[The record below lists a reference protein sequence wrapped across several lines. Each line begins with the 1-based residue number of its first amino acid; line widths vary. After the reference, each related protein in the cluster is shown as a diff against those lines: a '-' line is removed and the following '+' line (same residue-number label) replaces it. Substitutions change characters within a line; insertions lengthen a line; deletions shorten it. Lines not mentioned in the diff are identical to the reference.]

1 MPSHRSAPELSVLDE
16 IPDGLLDCRA
26 GDLAHILPEPTLLRL
41 KGRHGPPLFVSIL
54 LHGNEHTGFDAAR
67 LVLSKYRDRV
77 LPRDLLL
84 FIGNVAAAEQN
95 LRTLPSQTDY
105 NRVWPGTLFPTA
117 PEVPMM
123 RHVMQIAEEYRP
135 FASIDIH
142 NNTGFNPHYACVSHL
157 EEHHLHL
164 ARLFSRTVVYFT
176 QPVGVQS
183 AAFADICPS
192 VTVECG
198 KSGSDSSAGHAAEFM
213 AACLSLSHVPEHPVP
228 REDLDIMR
236 TFAVV
241 KVPEA
246 ATFSFDGSEADF
258 KFRADLDRL
267 NFSECAPGTSFGRL
281 GRDGHHRLAVTPG
294 FDGAPMDSY
303 FDHARGEIRLTQDV
317 IPAMLSLDPEA
328 IRQDCLGYLMHRI
341 DRSGNRL

>member
-1 MPSHRSAPELSVLDE
+1 MRSQVNAPELSVLDD
-16 IPDGLLDCRA
+16 IPDGLLDCSA
-26 GDLAHILPEPTLLRL
+26 ADIAHILPEPTLLRL
-41 KGRHGPPLFVSIL
+41 KGRHGPPLFVSIV

-67 LVLSKYRDRV
+67 RVLARHRDKV

-95 LRTLPSQTDY
+95 LRTLPGQTDY

-117 PEVPMM
+117 PDVPLMS
-123 RHVMQIAEEYRP
+123 HVTQIAKDYKP

-142 NNTGFNPHYACVSHL
+142 NNTGFNPHYACVSHV

-198 KSGSDSSAGHAAEFM
+198 KSGSDAAAEHAAEFM
-213 AACLSLSHVPEHPVP
+213 TACLSLSHVPEHPVP
-228 REDLDIMR
+228 SEDLDIMR

-246 ATFSFDGSEADF
+246 ARFSFDGAEADF
-258 KFRADLDRL
+258 KFRADLDHL

-281 GRDGHHRLAVTPG
+281 GSDGRHRLEVLPG
-294 FDGAPMDSY
+294 FDGAPEDSY
-303 FDHARGEIRLTQDV
+303 FDYAQGEIRLTQEA

-328 IRQDCLGYLMHRI
+328 VRLDCLGYLMHRI